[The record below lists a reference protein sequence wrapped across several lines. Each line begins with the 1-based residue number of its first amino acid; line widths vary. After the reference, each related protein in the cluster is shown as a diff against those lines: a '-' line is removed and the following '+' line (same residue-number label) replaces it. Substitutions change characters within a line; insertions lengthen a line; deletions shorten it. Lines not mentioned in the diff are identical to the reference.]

1 MDPPSLFSIGESSI
15 PLIQLFL
22 DDPSNKPHFCNLN
35 FFIFFKISKL
45 KIYARIGVYAAENR
59 KPQLLLVTLKF
70 SYKVNKNKNVDH
82 IDNLK
87 SYSEVKHF
95 IKKYIES
102 SRYKTLEKLIIES
115 SKALKKKF
123 RIQNISLEVEKPE
136 TAKKYGCLSVSVTK

>member
-1 MDPPSLFSIGESSI
+1 MFTV
-15 PLIQLFL
+15 
-22 DDPSNKPHFCNLN
+22 
-35 FFIFFKISKL
+35 KISKL
-45 KIYARIGVYAAENR
+45 KIHARIGVYATENT
-59 KPQLLLVTLKF
+59 KPQPLLVTLKF

-115 SKALKKKF
+115 SKSLKKKF
-123 RIQNISLEVEKPE
+123 KIHNIVLEVEKPE

>member
-1 MDPPSLFSIGESSI
+1 MFTV
-15 PLIQLFL
+15 
-22 DDPSNKPHFCNLN
+22 
-35 FFIFFKISKL
+35 KISKL
-45 KIYARIGVYAAENR
+45 KIHARIGVYATENT
-59 KPQLLLVTLKF
+59 KSQLLLVTLKF

-102 SRYKTLEKLIIES
+102 SKYKTLEKLIIEC

>member
-1 MDPPSLFSIGESSI
+1 MFAV
-15 PLIQLFL
+15 
-22 DDPSNKPHFCNLN
+22 
-35 FFIFFKISKL
+35 KISKL
-45 KIYARIGVYAAENR
+45 KVNARIGVYAAENR

-70 SYKVNKNKNVDH
+70 SYKVDKNKNVDN

-123 RIQNISLEVEKPE
+123 RVQNISLEI
-136 TAKKYGCLSVSVTK
+136 

>member
-1 MDPPSLFSIGESSI
+1 MFTV
-15 PLIQLFL
+15 
-22 DDPSNKPHFCNLN
+22 
-35 FFIFFKISKL
+35 KISKL
-45 KIYARIGVYAAENR
+45 KVYARIGVYATENT
-59 KPQLLLVTLKF
+59 KSQLLLVTLKF

-115 SKALKKKF
+115 SKSLKKKF
-123 RIQNISLEVEKPE
+123 KIQNISLEVEKPE
-136 TAKKYGCLSVSVTK
+136 TAKKYGCRSISVTK

>member
-1 MDPPSLFSIGESSI
+1 MFTV
-15 PLIQLFL
+15 
-22 DDPSNKPHFCNLN
+22 
-35 FFIFFKISKL
+35 KISKL
-45 KIYARIGVYAAENR
+45 KIYARIGVYATENT
-59 KPQLLLVTLKF
+59 KSQLLLVTLKF

-82 IDNLK
+82 IGNLK

-123 RIQNISLEVEKPE
+123 RVQNISLEIEKPE
-136 TAKKYGCLSVSVTK
+136 IAKKYGCHSVSVTK

>member
-1 MDPPSLFSIGESSI
+1 MFTV
-15 PLIQLFL
+15 
-22 DDPSNKPHFCNLN
+22 
-35 FFIFFKISKL
+35 KISKL
-45 KIYARIGVYAAENR
+45 KVYARIGVYATENT
-59 KPQLLLVTLKF
+59 KSQLLLVTLKF

-82 IDNLK
+82 IGNLK

-123 RIQNISLEVEKPE
+123 RIQNISLKIEKPE

>member
-1 MDPPSLFSIGESSI
+1 MFTV
-15 PLIQLFL
+15 
-22 DDPSNKPHFCNLN
+22 
-35 FFIFFKISKL
+35 KISKL
-45 KIYARIGVYAAENR
+45 KIHARIGVYATENT
-59 KPQLLLVTLKF
+59 KPQPLLVTLKF

-87 SYSEVKHF
+87 SYSEVHHF

-115 SKALKKKF
+115 SKSLKKKF
-123 RIQNISLEVEKPE
+123 KIQNIVLEVEKPE

>member
-1 MDPPSLFSIGESSI
+1 MFTV
-15 PLIQLFL
+15 
-22 DDPSNKPHFCNLN
+22 
-35 FFIFFKISKL
+35 KISKL
-45 KIYARIGVYAAENR
+45 KIHARIGVYATENT
-59 KPQLLLVTLKF
+59 KPQPLLVTLKF
-70 SYKVNKNKNVDH
+70 SYKVNKNKNVDS
-82 IDNLK
+82 IGNLK

>member
-1 MDPPSLFSIGESSI
+1 MFTV
-15 PLIQLFL
+15 
-22 DDPSNKPHFCNLN
+22 
-35 FFIFFKISKL
+35 KISKL
-45 KIYARIGVYAAENR
+45 KVYARIGVYDVENR

-70 SYKVNKNKNVDH
+70 SYKVNKDKNLDH

-115 SKALKKKF
+115 SKSLKKKF
-123 RIQNISLEVEKPE
+123 KIKNISLKVEKPE

>member
-1 MDPPSLFSIGESSI
+1 MFTV
-15 PLIQLFL
+15 
-22 DDPSNKPHFCNLN
+22 
-35 FFIFFKISKL
+35 KISKL
-45 KIYARIGVYAAENR
+45 KIHARIGVFATENT
-59 KPQLLLVTLKF
+59 KPQPLLVTLKF
-70 SYKVNKNKNVDH
+70 SYKVNKNKNVDY

>member
-1 MDPPSLFSIGESSI
+1 MFTV
-15 PLIQLFL
+15 
-22 DDPSNKPHFCNLN
+22 
-35 FFIFFKISKL
+35 KISKL
-45 KIYARIGVYAAENR
+45 KIHARIGVYATENT
-59 KPQLLLVTLKF
+59 KSQPLLVTLQF

-115 SKALKKKF
+115 SKSLKKKF